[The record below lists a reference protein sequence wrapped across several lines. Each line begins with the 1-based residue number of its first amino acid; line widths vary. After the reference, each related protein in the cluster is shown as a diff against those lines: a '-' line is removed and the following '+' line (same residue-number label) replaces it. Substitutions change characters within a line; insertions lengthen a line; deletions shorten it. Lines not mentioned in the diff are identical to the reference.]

1 MAIVK
6 EIKNSNFGIVKVALS
21 SDDKMLYC
29 LQDLCK
35 LMGLNINNIIAL
47 LGNDKIVY
55 LNYVVKNK
63 RTRKAFIDSEGL
75 DFCVRTSEDPKAD
88 YIGVWLKKLEKNST
102 LMFQELLP
110 NDLKDL
116 SVAGRVLDRLAEL
129 ERLVSVLSFKSE
141 EDAEKIAFVDSL
153 YGTRVP
159 IDLTLV
165 PGRIKFR
172 NIGYKTIV
180 EDLRTAGIFNE
191 RNQPNQKYVDEGYF
205 RFITVTTM
213 IGTTEVVMTK
223 ILVYNK
229 GIKLIESIIK
239 KRVGNVETRKNTK
252 VLYH

>member
-1 MAIVK
+1 
-6 EIKNSNFGIVKVALS
+6 
-21 SDDKMLYC
+21 
-29 LQDLCK
+29 
-35 LMGLNINNIIAL
+35 
-47 LGNDKIVY
+47 
-55 LNYVVKNK
+55 
-63 RTRKAFIDSEGL
+63 
-75 DFCVRTSEDPKAD
+75 
-88 YIGVWLKKLEKNST
+88 
-102 LMFQELLP
+102 MFQELNP
-110 NDLKDL
+110 NDLRDL
-116 SVAGRVLDRLAEL
+116 TVAGRVLDRSAEL
-129 ERLVSVLSFKSE
+129 EKLVSVLSFKTE

-159 IDLTLV
+159 IDLILV

-205 RFITVTTM
+205 RFVTVTTI
-213 IGTTEVVMTK
+213 IGTTEVVKTK

-252 VLYH
+252 VLYN

>member
-1 MAIVK
+1 
-6 EIKNSNFGIVKVALS
+6 
-21 SDDKMLYC
+21 
-29 LQDLCK
+29 
-35 LMGLNINNIIAL
+35 
-47 LGNDKIVY
+47 
-55 LNYVVKNK
+55 
-63 RTRKAFIDSEGL
+63 
-75 DFCVRTSEDPKAD
+75 
-88 YIGVWLKKLEKNST
+88 
-102 LMFQELLP
+102 MFQELLP

-116 SVAGRVLDRLAEL
+116 TVAGRVLDRLSEL
-129 ERLVSVLSFKSE
+129 EKLVSVLSFKAE

-159 IDLTLV
+159 VDLSLV

-191 RNQPNQKYVDEGYF
+191 RNQPMQKYVDEGYF
-205 RFITVTTM
+205 RFVTVTTM
-213 IGTTEVVMTK
+213 IGTTETIMTK